1 VIVHFWKFSVIVRST
16 RTPMKRHLDDPLRFN
31 NYGQLYFKKPDAK
44 SCLMAPFH
52 RRFCGSR
59 FREQLL
65 SLMISTRGFLGSLGG
80 GLCGFLERRE
90 RCLGAAAY
98 LDGVRGGGLR
108 F

>member
-1 VIVHFWKFSVIVRST
+1 
-16 RTPMKRHLDDPLRFN
+16 MKRHLDDPLRLN
-31 NYGQLYFKKPDAK
+31 NYGQPYLRNDPK

-52 RRFCGSR
+52 RRFCSSR

-80 GLCGFLERRE
+80 SLCGFLERRE

-98 LDGVRGGGLR
+98 LDGVRGGGGLR